1 MIVIRSRTM
10 ILLKRSRRREQE
22 ERIIMRGYAYIIVDW
37 DDRDYFQVEAP
48 TRSYRVV
55 HAKDS
60 YEALRRVLQIE
71 GVIFHAHVN
80 LLSSEHNV
88 ASGYVAYYYKVVY

>member
-1 MIVIRSRTM
+1 MIV
-10 ILLKRSRRREQE
+10 
-22 ERIIMRGYAYIIVDW
+22 RGYTYIIVDW
-37 DDRDYFQVEAP
+37 DSRDYLQVESP
-48 TRSYRVV
+48 TRNYRVV

-71 GVIFHAHVN
+71 GVISYAHVN
-80 LLSSEHNV
+80 LLSSEDNV

>member
-1 MIVIRSRTM
+1 MIV
-10 ILLKRSRRREQE
+10 
-22 ERIIMRGYAYIIVDW
+22 RGYTYFVIDW
-37 DDRDYFQVEAP
+37 NSRDYLQVEAP

-71 GVIFHAHVN
+71 GVIFYAHVN
-80 LLSSEHNV
+80 LLSSEYNV
-88 ASGYVAYYYKVVY
+88 ASGYVSYCYKVVY

>member
-1 MIVIRSRTM
+1 MTV
-10 ILLKRSRRREQE
+10 RE
-22 ERIIMRGYAYIIVDW
+22 YTYIIVDW
-37 DDRDYFQVEAP
+37 NCRDYLQVEAP

-71 GVIFHAHVN
+71 EVIFYAHVN
-80 LLSSEHNV
+80 LLSSERNV
-88 ASGYVAYYYKVVY
+88 VSGYVAYYYKVVY

>member
-1 MIVIRSRTM
+1 MIV
-10 ILLKRSRRREQE
+10 RE
-22 ERIIMRGYAYIIVDW
+22 YTYIIVDW
-37 DDRDYFQVEAP
+37 DGRDYLQVESP

-71 GVIFHAHVN
+71 GVISYAHVN
-80 LLSSEHNV
+80 LLSSEYNV
-88 ASGYVAYYYKVVY
+88 PSGYVAYYYKVVY